1 MGEMGEMGEMGGG
14 IITKNEGLI
23 RYRKVF
29 VQVLNC
35 KKNKLLRF
43 FIHWVLLVFLRAKK
57 RSGLNL
63 YLSTTQ
69 TFSVQVFIK
78 IFNISSFF
86 RP

>member
-35 KKNKLLRF
+35 KKNKVLRF
-43 FIHWVLLVFLRAKK
+43 FIH
-57 RSGLNL
+57 
-63 YLSTTQ
+63 
-69 TFSVQVFIK
+69 
-78 IFNISSFF
+78 
-86 RP
+86 